1 VVSARGRRGDEVA
14 YTQMKDRAKRVG
26 KTEWRIR
33 EGPEGRGT
41 LAGERGYERDLI

>member
-33 EGPEGRGT
+33 EGRGT
-41 LAGERGYERDLI
+41 LAGGRGYERDLI